1 MQKPSLPKGTR
12 DFSSVQIY
20 RREYIFRCIR
30 EVFQSYGYHPLE
42 TPSMELLQTLTGKYG
57 EEGDMLL
64 FKILNNGDFLAKA
77 DAQALTTRSS
87 QQLVPSI
94 SKRALR
100 YDLTVPFARYVVM
113 HQHEIQ
119 FPFKRYQM
127 QPVWRA
133 DRPQKGRYQEFY
145 QCDADVVGSDS
156 LVYEAEFI
164 HIYDKV
170 FSMLGMQVEIRVNNR
185 KILAGIAEKAGLKDQ
200 FVAFTI
206 ILDKL
211 DKIGMDGVRAE
222 MTEKGIPEQG
232 LELIEKCLQADGD
245 LARLRLLLGDNPM
258 AARGLDEMES
268 VLSLAAQD
276 VLTQK
281 VILDITLARGL
292 NYYTGCIFE
301 VKSTEAEMGSIGGG
315 GRYDNLTGTFGLD
328 GVSGVG
334 ISFGAERIYDIL
346 EFMQKW
352 PDTIQHRPMLIV
364 LPITENQLTYAFSL
378 TQYLRSQ
385 GIDSDLY
392 PETGKFKKGMKYAS
406 DRKYHFAVICGEEEA
421 NTGSLTL
428 KNMDTGVQSKLTRT
442 EALTLLK
449 SC

>member
-77 DAQALTTRSS
+77 DAQALTDRSS

-170 FSMLGMQVEIRVNNR
+170 FSRLGMQVEIRINNR

-200 FVAFTI
+200 FAAFTI

-281 VILDITLARGL
+281 VIIDITLARGL

-346 EFMQKW
+346 ESMQKW
-352 PDTIQHRPMLIV
+352 PDTIQHRPKLIV

-421 NTGSLTL
+421 NTDLLTL
-428 KNMDTGVQSKLTRT
+428 KNMDTGEQSKLTRT
-442 EALTLLK
+442 EALALLK

>member
-30 EVFQSYGYHPLE
+30 EVFKSYGYHPLE

-77 DAQALTTRSS
+77 DTQALTTRSS

-200 FVAFTI
+200 FAAFTI

-281 VILDITLARGL
+281 VIIDITLARGL

-346 EFMQKW
+346 ESMQKW
-352 PDTIQHRPMLIV
+352 PDTIQHRPKLIV

-421 NTGSLTL
+421 NTDLLTL
-428 KNMDTGVQSKLTRT
+428 KNMDTGEQSKLTRT
-442 EALTLLK
+442 EALALLK

>member
-1 MQKPSLPKGTR
+1 
-12 DFSSVQIY
+12 
-20 RREYIFRCIR
+20 
-30 EVFQSYGYHPLE
+30 
-42 TPSMELLQTLTGKYG
+42 MELLQTLTGKYG
-57 EEGDMLL
+57 DEGDMLL

-77 DAQALTTRSS
+77 DEQALTTRSS

-113 HQHEIQ
+113 HQNEIQ

-156 LVYEAEFI
+156 LIYEAEFI

-170 FSMLGMQVEIRVNNR
+170 FARLGMQVEIRINNR
-185 KILAGIAEKAGLKDQ
+185 KILAGIAEKAGLKNQ
-200 FVAFTI
+200 FTAFTI

-222 MTEKGIPEQG
+222 MADKGIPVQG
-232 LELIEKCLQADGD
+232 LDLIEKCLQAEGD
-245 LARLRLLLGDNPM
+245 LTMLRMLIGDNPV
-258 AARGLDEMES
+258 ADKGLDEMES
-268 VLSLAAQD
+268 VLALAKQD

-281 VILDITLARGL
+281 VIIDITLARGL

-346 EFMQKW
+346 ESMQKW
-352 PDTIQHRPMLIV
+352 PDEIQHRPKLIV
-364 LPITENQLTYAFSL
+364 LPIAETQLMYAFSL
-378 TQYLRSQ
+378 TQFLRSQ
-385 GIDSDLY
+385 GIATDLY

-406 DRKYHFAVICGEEEA
+406 DRQYHFAAICGEEEEK
-421 NTGSLTL
+421 TGSVTL
-428 KNMDTGVQSKLTRT
+428 KNMDTGEQSKLTRA
-442 EALTLLK
+442 EALSLLK

>member
-1 MQKPSLPKGTR
+1 
-12 DFSSVQIY
+12 
-20 RREYIFRCIR
+20 
-30 EVFQSYGYHPLE
+30 
-42 TPSMELLQTLTGKYG
+42 
-57 EEGDMLL
+57 
-64 FKILNNGDFLAKA
+64 
-77 DAQALTTRSS
+77 
-87 QQLVPSI
+87 
-94 SKRALR
+94 
-100 YDLTVPFARYVVM
+100 M

-170 FSMLGMQVEIRVNNR
+170 FSRLGMQVEIRVNNR

-200 FVAFTI
+200 FAAFTI

-281 VILDITLARGL
+281 VIIDITLARGL

-346 EFMQKW
+346 ESMQKW

-406 DRKYHFAVICGEEEA
+406 DRNTILLSFAARRKRIQV
-421 NTGSLTL
+421 
-428 KNMDTGVQSKLTRT
+428 R
-442 EALTLLK
+442 
-449 SC
+449 